1 MVADS
6 LLVNKLVQARMF
18 CADLIRLNN
27 ENTEVWVDT
36 IDPILF
42 TDLGFVLNA
51 VTMPLRILDYPM
63 LLTRSKN
70 GELLEF

>member
-1 MVADS
+1 
-6 LLVNKLVQARMF
+6 MF